1 LAIILLLLIWGSFL
15 NVVAYRLVQDLS
27 IVAPRSFCP
36 HCKHTIAWYDNIP
49 ILSWIALG
57 GRCRTCKAP
66 ISVLYPAIE
75 ALTAIALSAL
85 FYLIVPAYWF
95 GYFIF
100 FSALIVT
107 IRSDLETMLISR
119 YVTLYAVPLG
129 WLLSACGLLSI
140 SLFSS
145 ITGSVL
151 GYLFLWA
158 IAKGFSKITGK
169 AGMGQG
175 DLDLLAFIGA
185 FIGPFGCWV
194 TLIISSTIGAL
205 CGTLYLILF
214 AQKKKSVAIPFGPFL
229 ALAAMTYVLFSDFFV
244 NLFISQ

>member
-1 LAIILLLLIWGSFL
+1 MILLLLIWGSFL

-27 IVAPRSFCP
+27 IVAPRSYCP
-36 HCKHTIAWYDNIP
+36 HCRHTIAWYDNIP
-49 ILSWIALG
+49 LISWVALAG
-57 GRCRTCKAP
+57 KCRSCKAP
-66 ISVLYPAIE
+66 ISLLYPGIE
-75 ALTAIALSAL
+75 LLTVIVLSAL
-85 FYLIVPAYWF
+85 FYLVAPAYWF

-129 WLLSACGLLSI
+129 WLLSVCDLLPLSLLS
-140 SLFSS
+140 SLLGS
-145 ITGSVL
+145 IL

-169 AGMGQG
+169 DGMGQG

-194 TLIISSTIGAL
+194 TLMLSSTIGAL
-205 CGTLYLILF
+205 CGATYLIFF
-214 AQKKKSVAIPFGPFL
+214 AHNKKSVAIPFGPFL
-229 ALAAMTYVLFSDFFV
+229 ALAAMVYILFSDFFS
-244 NLFISQ
+244 NLFL